1 MSAVIELEH
10 LTKRFGAFDALGPLD
25 LRIGTE
31 RVLGI
36 IGPSGCG
43 KTTLLRLLAGL
54 DAASAGAVRI
64 DGETIG
70 GPRPDIGVV
79 FQEPRLMP
87 WLNVRDNVGLGVWDA
102 PAAGRERAIT
112 AAIERV
118 GLTAFAHALPRQ
130 LSGGMAQRVGIAR
143 ALVGSPRLLLL
154 DEPFAA
160 LDPLTRLALQDH
172 VLDIVGTAV
181 PTTILIT
188 HDIDEALVLSDRVIV
203 LHGPPARI
211 ARDITID
218 LPRPRSRTSP
228 AFGAFKA
235 MLLDELVPRSAV
247 TL

>member
-1 MSAVIELEH
+1 MIELDH
-10 LTKRFGAFDALGPLD
+10 LTKRFGAFAALGPLD
-25 LRIGTE
+25 LTIGAE
-31 RVLGI
+31 RVVGI

-54 DAASAGAVRI
+54 DAPSAGAVRI
-64 DGETIG
+64 DGDAIN
-70 GPRPDIGVV
+70 GPRSDIGVV

-102 PAAGRERAIT
+102 PAAGRAAAVA

-118 GLTAFAHALPRQ
+118 GLTDFADAIPRQ

-172 VLDIVGTAV
+172 VLDIVGAAV
-181 PTTILIT
+181 PTTIIIT
-188 HDIDEALVLSDRVIV
+188 HDIDEALVLSDRVVV
-203 LHGPPARI
+203 LHGPPAHI
-211 ARDITID
+211 ARNIDID
-218 LPRPRSRTSP
+218 LPRPRSRTSS
-228 AFGAFKA
+228 AFGAYKA
-235 MLLDELVPRSAV
+235 MLLDDLVPRSAAIG
-247 TL
+247 